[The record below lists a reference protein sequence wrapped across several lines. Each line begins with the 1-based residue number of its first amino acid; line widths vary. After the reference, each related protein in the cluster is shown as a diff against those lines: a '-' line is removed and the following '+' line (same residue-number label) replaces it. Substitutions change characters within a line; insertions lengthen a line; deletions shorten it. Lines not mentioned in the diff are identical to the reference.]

1 LEHQLE
7 QALSEKTAELRQ
19 SQRWLR
25 ALVSELIL
33 AEQRE
38 RKRLANE
45 LHDHLQQILVL
56 GKLIIGQGKRFANGV
71 PDCEIVLKKV
81 EDILSDALTYSR
93 TLVTELSPPVL
104 HHHGLTVGLKWLAEY
119 IKKRYELTVTVLVP
133 EDQGLNLPEDQVI
146 LLFQSVRELLI
157 SSSKHAGTSEATV

>member
-81 EDILSDALTYSR
+81 EDILSDALT
-93 TLVTELSPPVL
+93 
-104 HHHGLTVGLKWLAEY
+104 
-119 IKKRYELTVTVLVP
+119 
-133 EDQGLNLPEDQVI
+133 
-146 LLFQSVRELLI
+146 
-157 SSSKHAGTSEATV
+157 